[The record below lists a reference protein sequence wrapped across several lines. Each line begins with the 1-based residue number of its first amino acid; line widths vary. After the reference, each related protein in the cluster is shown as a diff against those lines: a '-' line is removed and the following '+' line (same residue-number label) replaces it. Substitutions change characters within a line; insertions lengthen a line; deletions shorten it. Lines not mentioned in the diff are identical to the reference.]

1 MRQPTAPT
9 ERVDRRSADG
19 SAPASGRYVPA
30 GGGNLFESS
39 ARYWLA
45 VVSREHVRRG
55 VELGIAQ
62 AGHGKRTA
70 VERMRPGDGLV
81 YYSPREGMRAGAP
94 VRSFTAIGTIDD
106 RPAWTAAAQDG
117 GCFRPW
123 RRSISYRAGV
133 RETSIDALRDE
144 LEFTSVPNWGMVLR
158 RGLIELSAHDY
169 ALIART
175 MTDE

>member
-19 SAPASGRYVPA
+19 SAPAAEGYVPA

-106 RPAWTAAAQDG
+106 RPAWQAAAQDG

>member
-1 MRQPTAPT
+1 M
-9 ERVDRRSADG
+9 SATG
-19 SAPASGRYVPA
+19 
-30 GGGNLFESS
+30 SS
-39 ARYWLA
+39 AKYWLA

-55 VELGIAQ
+55 VRLGIAQ
-62 AGHGKRTA
+62 ANHGKRAA

-106 RPAWTAAAQDG
+106 RPAWQADPQDG

-123 RRSISYRAGV
+123 RRSVSYRAEA
-133 RETSIDALRDE
+133 RETPIDTLRAE
-144 LEFTSVPNWGMVLR
+144 LDLTSVPNWGMILR
-158 RGLIELSAHDY
+158 RGLIELSPHDY
-169 ALIART
+169 ALIARE

>member
-1 MRQPTAPT
+1 M
-9 ERVDRRSADG
+9 DRRSADG
-19 SAPASGRYVPA
+19 SAPTSARQVTA
-30 GGGNLFESS
+30 GGGNLIGSS

-45 VVSREHVRRG
+45 VVSRAHVRRG

-62 AGHGKRTA
+62 ADHGKRTA

-106 RPAWTAAAQDG
+106 RPAWQAAPQDGG

-133 RETSIDALRDE
+133 RETPINALRDE

>member
-1 MRQPTAPT
+1 MIQPKAPT

-19 SAPASGRYVPA
+19 SAG
-30 GGGNLFESS
+30 

-106 RPAWTAAAQDG
+106 RPAWQAAPQDG

-133 RETSIDALRDE
+133 RETPIDALRDE